1 MATKKEI
8 AARNAYLN
16 KKFETSGK
24 GFTRNGDPRK
34 VTPGRRFRSTEDIA
48 SGKDVKRKGRSLSD
62 ALRSI
67 KATAEEK
74 IRKRKAAK
82 AKAKADK
89 QKEIALAKRLDKRRA
104 DASRNADKLAKKP
117 DSVKGSLGPIASLKR
132 KNKQMGLKTTGKKEN
147 NKPYTKAQKDAR
159 PYVARPLPKTRSEML
174 EEKFG
179 RVGPKTA
186 KPDSTGPRKKRSID
200 DPVLGLRLSNRK
212 KAMIDENKRL
222 KDRTL
227 TGADGSNYKSGGSV
241 KKCKRDGIAIR
252 GRTKGRIV

>member
-89 QKEIALAKRLDKRRA
+89 QKEIALAKRMDKRRA
-104 DASRNADKLAKKP
+104 DASKNADKRTGKP
-117 DSVKGSLGPIASLKR
+117 GSLGPMAYLKR
-132 KNKQMGLKTTGKKEN
+132 KNKQMGLKTTGDKKN

-159 PYVARPLPKTRSEML
+159 PYVARPLPKTRSEIL

-179 RVGPKTA
+179 RKGPKTA
-186 KPDSTGPRKKRSID
+186 KPDSTGPRKRPSMD
-200 DPVLGLRLSNRK
+200 DPVPGSRISNRRK
-212 KAMIDENKRL
+212 VMIDEQKRL

>member
-89 QKEIALAKRLDKRRA
+89 QKEIALAKRMDKRRA
-104 DASRNADKLAKKP
+104 DASKNADKRTGKP
-117 DSVKGSLGPIASLKR
+117 GSLGPMAYLKR
-132 KNKQMGLKTTGKKEN
+132 KNKQMGLKTTGDKKN

-179 RVGPKTA
+179 RKGPKTA
-186 KPDSTGPRKKRSID
+186 KPVSTGTRKRPSMN
-200 DPVLGLRLSNRK
+200 DPVPGSRMSNRK
-212 KAMIDENKRL
+212 KAMIDEQKRL
-222 KDRTL
+222 KDRKL
-227 TGADGSNYKSGGSV
+227 TGADGSNYKSGGAV
-241 KKCKRDGIAIR
+241 KKGKRDGIAIR
-252 GRTKGRIV
+252 GRTRA